1 MFARMNFQPDQT
13 GKGMVRQSIEFY
25 LRGDL
30 QKAFD
35 SIANVPENI
44 RDPRFFA
51 YRASLLLA
59 VGRVDEAKA
68 DIERALRLNPN
79 DSNALALQTIIAVV
93 QNEKD
98 KALQVAQQ
106 AVEAAPDS
114 ATAQIALSYAQ
125 QARFDLEGA
134 RASLEK
140 AVQLDP
146 QNALAWARLGRDS
159 SRHSAS

>member
-1 MFARMNFQPDQT
+1 MGLVLPARRSMCARMNFQPDQT
-13 GKGMVRQSIEFY
+13 GKGWCDNRIEFY

-35 SIANVPENI
+35 SIANVPEDI

-59 VGRVDEAKA
+59 VGRVDEADA
-68 DIERALRLNPN
+68 DIERALRLDPN

-93 QNEKD
+93 QNDKD

-106 AVEAAPDS
+106 AVEDGS
-114 ATAQIALSYAQ
+114 
-125 QARFDLEGA
+125 
-134 RASLEK
+134 
-140 AVQLDP
+140 
-146 QNALAWARLGRDS
+146 
-159 SRHSAS
+159 